1 MLIICYKSIFCYLC
15 YKTNLKKGNAMK
27 TKGWILTVLS
37 SILLIV
43 LLSTLAYVL
52 IAGQAA
58 SVHAER
64 WWWAVANLSVLTLLF
79 GYGLM
84 RGLRILR
91 MYRIPTSELAK
102 SPGIVVCDYSISLK
116 RYAYFKLWDFRHFSF
131 SLLLILYICIA
142 FLTGN
147 YVIPNETS
155 FGTSLFILFLCLV
168 YGLIVLPI
176 RLNKIYKQSVVGQT
190 WVEISPEGLTY
201 DRVNQ
206 KQTILW
212 KEFNG
217 IAIYKDYCFLYN
229 TNGFEFLVVTSDKHV
244 IESILYYLNK
254 EK

>member
-1 MLIICYKSIFCYLC
+1 
-15 YKTNLKKGNAMK
+15 MK

-37 SILLIV
+37 SILLVV
-43 LLSTLAYVL
+43 LVGTLAYVL
-52 IAGQAA
+52 IIGQNA
-58 SVHAER
+58 SINVQR
-64 WWWAVANLSVLTLLF
+64 WWWAVANLSVLIVLF
-79 GYGLM
+79 GYGLK
-84 RGLRILR
+84 RGLRILH
-91 MYRIPTSELAK
+91 MYRIPMSGLTK

-131 SLLLILYICIA
+131 SLLLVLYICVA

-168 YGLIVLPI
+168 YSLIVLPI
-176 RLNKIYKQSVVGQT
+176 RLNKIYKQAIAGQT

-201 DRVNQ
+201 DKVNQ
-206 KQTILW
+206 KQTISW
-212 KEFNG
+212 NEFNA

-229 TNGFEFLVVTSDKHV
+229 MNGSEFLVVTSDKHV
-244 IESILYYLNK
+244 VESILYYLNK